1 MAMTLPNGSTV
12 FIATEMEAE
21 KPFTG
26 ASNAAECVLT
36 ATAHGLQNGD
46 YILVTSGWGDLN
58 GCVFKVGDVQAN
70 TVKLIGIDTT
80 NLTRFPTGS
89 GGGTLSKIKT
99 WQQLLQILEYSTSG
113 GEQQYYD
120 YAFMEDGISR
130 QLPTTVSPTQ
140 ISIALGDDPTLPG
153 YQAAVKA
160 SRAGK
165 QVPLRLNLKN
175 GSVVVYNGYLSVNE
189 TPTTTMN
196 EGMKIQASYAMN
208 GRPNRYL
215 G

>member
-21 KPFTG
+21 KSFTG

-89 GGGTLSKIKT
+89 GGGTLQKIKT
-99 WQQLLQILEYSTSG
+99 WQQLLQIFEYSTSG

-208 GRPNRYL
+208 GRPNRYV

>member
-140 ISIALGDDPTLPG
+140 ISIFLGDDPTLPG

>member
-89 GGGTLSKIKT
+89 GGGTLSKIKP

-140 ISIALGDDPTLPG
+140 ISISLGDDPT
-153 YQAAVKA
+153 
-160 SRAGK
+160 
-165 QVPLRLNLKN
+165 LRLNLKN

>member
-1 MAMTLPNGSTV
+1 MAMNLPNGSTV
-12 FIATEMEAE
+12 FIGTEMEAE
-21 KPFTG
+21 KAFT
-26 ASNAAECVLT
+26 AATNAEECVLT
-36 ATAHGLQNGD
+36 ATAHGLQNND
-46 YILVTSGWGDLN
+46 FIVVVSGWGDLN

-70 TVKLIGIDTT
+70 SLKLVGIDTRDL
-80 NLTRFPTGS
+80 NRFPAGS
-89 GGGTLSKIKT
+89 GGGTLRKVKT
-99 WQQLLQILEYSTSG
+99 WQQILQILEYSTSG

-120 YAFMEDGISR
+120 YVFMEDGISR
-130 QLPTTVSPTQ
+130 QLPTTLSATQ

-165 QVPLRLNLKN
+165 PVPLRLNLKN
-175 GSVVVYNGYLSVNE
+175 GGVVVYNGYLSVNE

-208 GRPNRYL
+208 GRPNRYTT
-215 G
+215 